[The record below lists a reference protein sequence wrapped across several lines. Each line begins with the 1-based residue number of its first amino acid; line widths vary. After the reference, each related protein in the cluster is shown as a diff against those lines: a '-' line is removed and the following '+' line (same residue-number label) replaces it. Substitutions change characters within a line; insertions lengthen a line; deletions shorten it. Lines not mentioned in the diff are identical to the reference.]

1 MVCLFSIVNRCIFS
15 VNRRRKRKLQPPTA
29 TTTIIAPEPLQLP
42 PTVPLTLYEKA
53 ETPPSPRGAMVQP
66 QILPSMASITFS
78 TTHEA
83 PTDIIET
90 CTNKEGNPFSI
101 DRLIAK

>member
-1 MVCLFSIVNRCIFS
+1 MQAGAVIKNGFFFS
-15 VNRRRKRKLQPPTA
+15 VNRRRKRKLQPPSTN
-29 TTTIIAPEPLQLP
+29 TIIAPEQLQLP
-42 PTVPLTLYEKA
+42 PSLPLTSYEKA
-53 ETPPSPRGAMVQP
+53 ETPPPPRGAIVQP
-66 QILPSMASITFS
+66 RFLPSMASITYS

-83 PTDIIET
+83 TDIIET